1 MVSNLHQCSVA
12 KAKRTNVKVPHKD
25 SASKNTMNPPSG
37 QGGGQQL
44 PATANQ
50 DRDPK
55 GRIGQFGGAGEP
67 PLQKY

>member
-1 MVSNLHQCSVA
+1 VVSNLHQCSVA